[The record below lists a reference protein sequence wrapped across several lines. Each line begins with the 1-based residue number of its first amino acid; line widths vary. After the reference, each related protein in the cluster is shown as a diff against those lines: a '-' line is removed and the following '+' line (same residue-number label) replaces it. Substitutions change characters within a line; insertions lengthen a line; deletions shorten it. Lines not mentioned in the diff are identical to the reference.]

1 MINKKV
7 IEYVEAILV
16 AIVIA
21 LIIRTFVVQ
30 PYTIPSG
37 SMLNTLLIGDC
48 VLVNKFVY
56 GIKIPFTND
65 YLIDLGEPERGD
77 VVVFEYPLNPNLDY
91 IKRIVGMPGDIIA
104 IHDKQLYVNGQKP
117 DEPYAIY
124 TRPLGTI
131 AEDDNFG
138 PFTVPAGEYFMMGDN
153 RDNSADSRTWGPVKR
168 NALIG
173 KSWRLYWSWNGFTDI
188 RWSRLGDKIE

>member
-7 IEYVEAILV
+7 IEYVEAIIV
-16 AIVIA
+16 AVVIA
-21 LIIRTFVVQ
+21 LVIRTFVVQ

-48 VLVNKFVY
+48 VLVNKFIY

-65 YLIDLGEPERGD
+65 YLIDMDEPERGD
-77 VVVFEYPLNPNLDY
+77 VVVFEYPLDPSLDY

-104 IHDKQLYVNGQKP
+104 MKDNQLYINGQKP

-124 TRPLGTI
+124 IKPSGENTE
-131 AEDDNFG
+131 ASNYG
-138 PFTVPAGEYFMMGDN
+138 PFTVPEGEYFMMGDN
-153 RDNSADSRTWGPVKR
+153 RDNSADSRNWGTVER
-168 NALIG
+168 NALVG
-173 KSWRLYWSWNGFTDI
+173 KAWRLYWSWENFANI
-188 RWSRLGDKIE
+188 RWSRIGDKIE